1 MVVSGLP
8 EKNGNRHAR
17 EIARM
22 ALSLLDCVEHRF
34 KISYVTLHFLF
45 LHLVL
50 SHKNFPKDE
59 DYLVYCGAFSYM
71 AWSNLTEELKF

>member
-34 KISYVTLHFLF
+34 KISYVILF
-45 LHLVL
+45 IVL
-50 SHKNFPKDE
+50 AVD
-59 DYLVYCGAFSYM
+59 
-71 AWSNLTEELKF
+71 